1 MAEHLKFVNFYYRV
15 KQKAIS
21 FMQFIQELL
30 DLSTFVVAV
39 TGTGLLLI
47 GMLSGGLQWPLGLT
61 NKDML

>member
-1 MAEHLKFVNFYYRV
+1 
-15 KQKAIS
+15 
-21 FMQFIQELL
+21 MQFIQELL